1 MFKVHDEGI
10 LTNQMI
16 QRRLSSMAIWIHAM
30 TCSLSRLDQSIR
42 NGIDAQQLKHDRA
55 IVAHICA
62 IGQHSVN
69 ESMRGLDVNT
79 DDTMRAAADAAWSTL
94 GSMPHSDYSIPEKT
108 PVESARGQGRVTDQ
122 TFIKQFGSGSIADQI
137 EQDVAQ
143 MEKDLA

>member
-1 MFKVHDEGI
+1 
-10 LTNQMI
+10 
-16 QRRLSSMAIWIHAM
+16 M

-42 NGIDAQQLKHDRA
+42 NGIDAQQLEHDRT

-62 IGQHSVN
+62 IGQHSIN

-108 PVESARGQGRVTDQ
+108 PVESALGQGRVTDQ

-137 EQDVAQ
+137 EQDSAR